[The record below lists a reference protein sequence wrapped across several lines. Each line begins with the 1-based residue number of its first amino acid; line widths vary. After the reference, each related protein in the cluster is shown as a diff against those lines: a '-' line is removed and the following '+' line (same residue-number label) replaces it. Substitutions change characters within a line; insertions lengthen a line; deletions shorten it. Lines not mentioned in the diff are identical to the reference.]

1 MISTKAG
8 GLGLNLTCTYL
19 LLSYF
24 TSHSFIF
31 YLILV
36 FKLCCLEYYYLICIA
51 ANVVVIFDPNWN
63 PSHDLQAQDR
73 AYRIG
78 QTRFTNGM
86 PFLPSSPPPSPS
98 PSLFPNYPF
107 STLAY
112 FDTSNYIAN
121 DVRWQLNLKGFI
133 MYFFLLLVSNY
144 PFLVYRLVSVGT
156 IEEIT
161 YARQVYKQQM
171 GEIGLHGTIPTPLPL
186 SSLPLQSYF
195 LYFFD

>member
-1 MISTKAG
+1 M
-8 GLGLNLTCTYL
+8 
-19 LLSYF
+19 
-24 TSHSFIF
+24 
-31 YLILV
+31 
-36 FKLCCLEYYYLICIA
+36 
-51 ANVVVIFDPNWN
+51 VVIFDPNWN

-86 PFLPSSPPPSPS
+86 PFLPS
-98 PSLFPNYPF
+98 PSLFPSYSI

-112 FDTSNYIAN
+112 FDTSNCIAN

-171 GEIGLHGTIPTPLPL
+171 GEIGLHGTIPPPLPL

-195 LYFFD
+195 LYFVCLIVYL